1 MLAARSRNPLR
12 TAYYEVDWTDVKIHS
27 KSSTTATPGELIAM
41 KILVVEDDD
50 LIAQTLRILLSNQ
63 NYAVEIA
70 ADGQAGLELVETFD
84 YDLLLLDVMLPK
96 LNGISLCRQLRS
108 KGYQVPIL
116 LLTGQDSKHDKAIGL
131 DAGADDYVVK
141 PFDTEELVARIRALL
156 RRANAIT
163 QPLLEWGALRLD
175 PSSCEVIYENKL
187 LSVTPKEY
195 ALLELFL
202 RNSRRVFSCDAILE
216 HLWAYDDMPGEEAV
230 RTHIKGLRQKLKTA
244 GAPTTLIETVYGI
257 GYRLNPAHGSST
269 PKKVEEKSAA
279 APTTPLLDQQTIQQ
293 QTLTLIA
300 GVWHRFQAKVSAQV
314 EVLEQAVAASLTQS
328 LSPELQRQARH
339 NAHTLAGSLSM
350 FGFPLGGS
358 FAQQIEQLL
367 RSPQP
372 LDSEQAQRFKEWVVG
387 LRQDIERPG
396 AEQTSG
402 ATMTEVDHRPML
414 LLVEGDRALAE
425 ALAHEGER
433 QGFRSL
439 IAPNLS
445 LAKDLIQQHQPD
457 IALLDLDISSSPE
470 ESLDLLKDFQH
481 RMPPVPVLVFAD
493 QSSLTRR
500 VEVARQG
507 GRIFL
512 QKPFSLA
519 QVFEA
524 IDQVLKRTEPAQA
537 KVLVVDDDLQMTS
550 ALKALLEP
558 WGLKITTLQD
568 PRKFWETLEACV
580 PDLLLLDVEMP
591 HLGGVELCQVVRND
605 IRWGGLPI
613 LFLTAHT
620 EFSTVNQV
628 FAVGADDFIS
638 KPIAGPELVA
648 RIITRLERSKLMRR
662 IAEIDPL
669 TGVANR
675 QKSTQD
681 LEDLLS
687 LANRHHQPLS
697 LTILDLNQFKQVND
711 QQSHAAGDVVLRQLG
726 YLLQQ
731 SFQSEDVIG
740 RWGGEEFVVGMYGM
754 TGEETAQ
761 RLTLFLQLW
770 HQQSFRGVSE
780 SLFQVAIAAGIA
792 QYPQDGGDLRS
803 LYRAADVAL
812 QQVKREQRS
821 GVNLDFAIASCPS
834 N

>member
-1 MLAARSRNPLR
+1 
-12 TAYYEVDWTDVKIHS
+12 
-27 KSSTTATPGELIAM
+27 M

-84 YDLLLLDVMLPK
+84 YDLLLLDVMLPR
-96 LNGISLCRQLRS
+96 LDGISLCRQLRS
-108 KGYQVPIL
+108 QGYQVPIL

-175 PSSCEVIYENKL
+175 PSSCEVIYDNKL
-187 LSVTPKEY
+187 LPVTPKEY

-202 RNSRRVFSCDAILE
+202 RNNRRVFSCDAILE

-244 GAPTTLIETVYGI
+244 SAPATLIETVYGI
-257 GYRLNPAHGSST
+257 GYRLNPAHSSST
-269 PKKVEEKSAA
+269 PKKAEEKSAV
-279 APTTPLLDQQTIQQ
+279 APTSPLLDHQTIQQ

-300 GVWHRFQAKVSAQV
+300 GVWHRFQTKVSAQV
-314 EVLEQAVAASLTQS
+314 EVLEQTVAASLTQS
-328 LSPELQRQARH
+328 LSPELQRRARQ

-367 RSPQP
+367 RSPHP
-372 LDSEQAQRFKEWVVG
+372 LDLDQAQKLQEWVVG

-396 AEQTSG
+396 AEQTSE
-402 ATMTEVDHRPML
+402 TTITEADHRPLL
-414 LLVEGDRALAE
+414 LLVEGDRVLAE
-425 ALAHEGER
+425 ALAREGEK

-439 IAPNLS
+439 IAPDLS
-445 LAKDLIQQHQPD
+445 LAKDLLQQHQPD

-470 ESLDLLKDFQH
+470 ESLALLKDFQH

-500 VEVARQG
+500 VEIARQG

-558 WGLKITTLQD
+558 WGLKVTTLQD
-568 PRKFWETLEACV
+568 PRKFWETLEACA

-591 HLGGVELCQVVRND
+591 YLGGVELCQVVRND

-687 LANRHHQPLS
+687 LAARHHQPLS

-711 QQSHAAGDVVLRQLG
+711 QQSHAAGDTVLRQLG

-754 TGEETAQ
+754 TGAETAQ
-761 RLTLFLQLW
+761 RLTPFFQLW
-770 HQQSFRGVSE
+770 HQQSFRGVAGN
-780 SLFQVAIAAGIA
+780 LFQVAIAAGIA
-792 QYPQDGGDLRS
+792 QYPQDGDDLRS
-803 LYRAADVAL
+803 LYRSADDVL

-821 GVNLDFAIASCPS
+821 GISLDFSIACPS
-834 N
+834 T

>member
-1 MLAARSRNPLR
+1 
-12 TAYYEVDWTDVKIHS
+12 
-27 KSSTTATPGELIAM
+27 M

-96 LNGISLCRQLRS
+96 LDGISLCRQLRS
-108 KGYQVPIL
+108 QGCQVPIL
-116 LLTGQDSKHDKAIGL
+116 LLTGRDSKHDQAIGL

-156 RRANAIT
+156 RRANTIT

-175 PSSCEVIYENKL
+175 PSSCEVIYENQL

-195 ALLELFL
+195 ALRELFL
-202 RNSRRVFSCDAILE
+202 RNNRRVFSCDAILE

-230 RTHIKGLRQKLKTA
+230 RTHIKGLRQKLKTV

-257 GYRLNPAHGSST
+257 GYRLNPVYGSST
-269 PKKVEEKSAA
+269 PKKAEEKSAA
-279 APTTPLLDQQTIQQ
+279 APTSPFLEHQTIQQ

-300 GVWHRFQAKVSAQV
+300 GVWHHFQAKVSAQV
-314 EVLEQAVAASLTQS
+314 EVLEQAVTASFTQS
-328 LSPELQRQARH
+328 LDPELQRRARQ

-358 FAQQIEQLL
+358 LAQQIEQLL
-367 RSPQP
+367 RSPHP
-372 LDSEQAQRFKEWVVG
+372 LDREQVRKLQEWVVG

-396 AEQTSG
+396 TEQTSE
-402 ATMTEVDHRPML
+402 ATITEADQRPLL
-414 LLVEGDRALAE
+414 LLVAGDRALAE
-425 ALAHEGER
+425 ALAREGEK

-439 IAPNLS
+439 IAPDLS
-445 LAKDLIQQHQPD
+445 LAKDLLQQHQPD
-457 IALLDLDISSSPE
+457 IALLDLDISSSPA
-470 ESLDLLKDFQH
+470 ESLVLLKDFQH
-481 RMPPVPVLVFAD
+481 RMPPVPVLVFAA

-500 VEVARQG
+500 VEVAQQG

-512 QKPFSLA
+512 QKPFAMA

-524 IDQVLKRTEPAQA
+524 IDQILKRTESDQA
-537 KVLVVDDDLQMTS
+537 KVLVVDDDPQITS

-558 WGLKITTLQD
+558 WGLKVTTLQD
-568 PRKFWETLEACV
+568 PRKFWETLEACA

-591 HLGGVELCQVVRND
+591 YLGGVELCQVVRND
-605 IRWGGLPI
+605 SRWRGLPI

-648 RIITRLERSKLMRR
+648 RIITRLERSKLVRR
-662 IAEIDPL
+662 IAEK
-669 TGVANR
+669 G
-675 QKSTQD
+675 
-681 LEDLLS
+681 
-687 LANRHHQPLS
+687 
-697 LTILDLNQFKQVND
+697 
-711 QQSHAAGDVVLRQLG
+711 
-726 YLLQQ
+726 
-731 SFQSEDVIG
+731 
-740 RWGGEEFVVGMYGM
+740 
-754 TGEETAQ
+754 TA
-761 RLTLFLQLW
+761 
-770 HQQSFRGVSE
+770 
-780 SLFQVAIAAGIA
+780 
-792 QYPQDGGDLRS
+792 
-803 LYRAADVAL
+803 
-812 QQVKREQRS
+812 S
-821 GVNLDFAIASCPS
+821 GN
-834 N
+834 

>member
-1 MLAARSRNPLR
+1 
-12 TAYYEVDWTDVKIHS
+12 
-27 KSSTTATPGELIAM
+27 M

-70 ADGQAGLELVETFD
+70 ADGRAGLELVETFD

-96 LNGISLCRQLRS
+96 LDGISLCRQLRS
-108 KGYQVPIL
+108 QGYQVPIL

-175 PSSCEVIYENKL
+175 PSSCEVVYEDQL

-202 RNSRRVFSCDAILE
+202 RNNRRVFSCDAILE

-230 RTHIKGLRQKLKTA
+230 RTHIKGLRQRLKTV

-257 GYRLNPAHGSST
+257 GYRLNPAHGTAHGSIT
-269 PKKVEEKSAA
+269 PKKTEEKSAA
-279 APTTPLLDQQTIQQ
+279 APATLLLDHQTIQQ

-300 GVWHRFQAKVSAQV
+300 GVWSRFQAKVSAQV
-314 EVLEQAVAASLTQS
+314 DVLEQAVAAALTQS
-328 LSPELQRQARH
+328 LNPELQRQARQ

-358 FAQQIEQLL
+358 LAQQIEQLL
-367 RSPQP
+367 RSPHSLAP
-372 LDSEQAQRFKEWVVG
+372 EQAQRFQEWVVG

-396 AEQTSG
+396 AEQTSE
-402 ATMTEVDHRPML
+402 ATITETDHRPL
-414 LLVEGDRALAE
+414 LLIVEGDRALAE
-425 ALAHEGER
+425 ALACEGEK

-445 LAKDLIQQHQPD
+445 LAKDLLQQHRPD
-457 IALLDLDISSSPE
+457 ITLLDLDISSSPE
-470 ESLDLLKDFQH
+470 ESLALLRDFQH
-481 RMPPVPVLVFAD
+481 RMPPVPVLVLAD

-512 QKPFSLA
+512 QKPFALA

-537 KVLVVDDDLQMTS
+537 KVLVVDDDPQITS

-558 WGLKITTLQD
+558 WGLKVTTLQD
-568 PRKFWETLEACV
+568 PRKFWETLEACA

-591 HLGGVELCQVVRND
+591 YLGGVELCQVVRND

-681 LEDLLS
+681 LEELLS

-697 LTILDLNQFKQVND
+697 LTILDLNQFKQVNN

-754 TGEETAQ
+754 TGTETAQ

-770 HQQSFRGVSE
+770 HQQSFRGVTGN
-780 SLFQVAIAAGIA
+780 LFQVAIAAGIA
-792 QYPQDGGDLRS
+792 QYPQDGGDLRA

-821 GVNLDFAIASCPS
+821 GVKDLPQALRLKTQF
-834 N
+834 